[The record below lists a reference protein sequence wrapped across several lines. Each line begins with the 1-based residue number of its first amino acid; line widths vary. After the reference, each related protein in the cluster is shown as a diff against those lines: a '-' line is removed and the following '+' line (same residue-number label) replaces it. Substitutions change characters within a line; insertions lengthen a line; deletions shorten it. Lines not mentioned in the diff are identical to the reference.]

1 MARLTIDQ
9 IMQMAQMPSERQAQN
24 AGIFLTDSGEWA
36 RDSGEGGYQVLQEVQ
51 LEDLWGGQGG
61 PMGALRDQGVLG
73 ISDVIS
79 PDTVNWFNQ
88 NKGTNFGGVNDYLN
102 YIYGGGEQVGDY
114 WVLPEGQSYDQ
125 YANTP
130 LRYEAPPSFGD
141 RFVLPALLGVAG
153 AGLTGMLPGTTNVFG
168 GAGGAAGAGADAAWG
183 VNPATTGTAG
193 EFSLAGGTAGNL
205 AGSGGLSSA
214 AGGVTG
220 LTAGGGGLG
229 LTVPASATAMGS
241 GALLTPALA
250 AAAGIPTASAGLGAG
265 SALSAAQAMGGT
277 GGAATTT
284 AAGGSAL
291 GRILSGNPTDDDWAQ
306 LLGAGGSSL
315 LGVLGSNAQADA
327 YGDVASQYL
336 GLGAPFREKLLQS
349 YAPGFSMAD
358 QPDFQNAMDVG
369 AQAAARATSA
379 RVGNP
384 VDNPGAY
391 AEMQKYIT
399 GSLALPQL
407 NTYRSQLGSFGQ
419 LGTNTAGTASM
430 GEASQAGGVY
440 DAIGA
445 GLAGLTQPKSPY
457 EDLLKGILGN
467 QSGGFNLNT
476 GFSL

>member
-1 MARLTIDQ
+1 MARLTLDQ
-9 IMQMAQMPSERQAQN
+9 IMQMAQMPSASQLTN
-24 AGIFLTDSGEWA
+24 AGYYQTGDGWAMGDS
-36 RDSGEGGYQVLQEVQ
+36 EGGERMLTP
-51 LEDLWGGQGG
+51 EDYASIFEAYGGQSD
-61 PMGALRDQGVLG
+61 ALREQGVLG
-73 ISDVIS
+73 ISDVIN

-88 NKGTNFGGVNDYLN
+88 NQGTNFGGVNDYLN

-130 LRYEAPPSFGD
+130 LNYVGPQSFGD
-141 RFVLPALLGVAG
+141 KFVLPALMGLAG
-153 AGLTGMLPGTTNVFG
+153 AGLTGMLPGTTNVFSSAPSFAG
-168 GAGGAAGAGADAAWG
+168 GASGGTIAGGAGGGGALAGGGLTAAETAALGGAASGAGGFVGGASGGGLAGGGGMTGGAGGEFLGGATGGEIAGGATGGALSGAGGAA
-183 VNPATTGTAG
+183 
-193 EFSLAGGTAGNL
+193 
-205 AGSGGLSSA
+205 
-214 AGGVTG
+214 VTG
-220 LTAGGGGLG
+220 
-229 LTVPASATAMGS
+229 ATQ
-241 GALLTPALA
+241 GAT
-250 AAAGIPTASAGLGAG
+250 
-265 SALSAAQAMGGT
+265 
-277 GGAATTT
+277 
-284 AAGGSAL
+284 SAL
-291 GRILSGNPTDDDWAQ
+291 GRILGGTATSDDW
-306 LLGAGGSSL
+306 LSVLGGAGSSL

-358 QPDFQNAMDVG
+358 QPDFQNAMDAS

-430 GEASQAGGVY
+430 GEASQAGGMY
-440 DAIGA
+440 NALGY
-445 GLAGLTQPKSPY
+445 GLGQMTRPQ
-457 EDLLKGILGN
+457 N
-467 QSGGFNLNT
+467 QNT
-476 GFSL
+476 GLLNQMLLNSGFSF